1 MFNIFIQGYPIKVYN
16 LKTGYLL

>member
-1 MFNIFIQGYPIKVYN
+1 MFNIFIQSYPIKVYN